1 MFTKTEIVVLKLLCS
16 KLTKFY
22 TIRGISKEIKKS
34 YPITY
39 QAANKLIEKKIILK
53 DENKLLS
60 LNPLSN
66 FSDLAYIESLR
77 ADDFIKKHREIK
89 SFMTEVLGKIDS
101 FFTLLVFGSYA
112 VNQQTKNS
120 DLDLLMIIDDDK
132 NTGKQEI
139 ILKRSTEL
147 YLKKSHCHVISR
159 KDVKEMIKER
169 KKLNVIN
176 ETLDKHIIV
185 YGAEEYYR
193 LIKDR

>member
-89 SFMTEVLGKIDS
+89 SFMTEVLGKIDF

-147 YLKKSHCHVISR
+147 YLKQSHCHVISR